1 LTGDVEMI
9 YSDDDRQ
16 YRLSTRKMIDMQDAS
31 PRRGWTLAVVCIGT
45 FMLMLDL
52 SVVAIALP
60 DIHRS
65 LGADL
70 SGLQWVVDAYALAL
84 AVFLVTAGSLG
95 DLRGRKRMFLAGF
108 GVFTLASLA
117 CGLAGSIDVLGVSR
131 AVQGIG
137 AAMLF
142 ATGPALIGHLYHGKD
157 RAMAFGLYG
166 ASAGLAIAGGPIV
179 GGALIS
185 AADWR
190 WIFFINIPV
199 GVLAIFATLAQ
210 VPESR
215 DVRARAI
222 DWAGMT
228 TLTAALSALVFA
240 IIRGNAEGWTSP
252 LILGCFAAFAVL
264 LAAFVLIEH
273 TLGERAMFELKLFRN
288 VTFVGMS
295 LVALIANGAG
305 LPSVFIETNY
315 MQNLLHSSAWEAGL
329 RFLPLTLALFVFGAV
344 GGAMTGRVPF
354 RALMGAACA
363 AIGAGLL
370 LTRLAG
376 ADSTWTALIPSMIVT
391 GAGMGL
397 FNPTRA
403 ALAISV
409 TEPARAGVASGIN
422 ESFQQVGA
430 AIGIA
435 AIGALFEHRVTDQ
448 FASSAVGQQLGAS
461 AHDAGQAISAGS
473 IDAVARSTGG
483 LADQALV
490 AARDAF
496 AGGFHTAMTV
506 CAVLAGVAA
515 IVAVFMLR
523 TQDLHSTA
531 LSLIPPD
538 LDDPDG
544 PSDSDEADT
553 RVVEPMPELREPQP
567 VA

>member
-1 LTGDVEMI
+1 MHE
-9 YSDDDRQ
+9 S
-16 YRLSTRKMIDMQDAS
+16 STS
-31 PRRGWTLAVVCIGT
+31 STRRGWLLAVVCIAT

-60 DIHRS
+60 NIHAS
-65 LGADL
+65 LHTSL

-95 DLRGRKRMFLAGF
+95 DLRGRRRVFLAGF
-108 GVFTLASLA
+108 ALFTLASLA
-117 CGLAGSIDVLGVSR
+117 CGLAGSIEVLGVSR
-131 AVQGIG
+131 AVQGTG

-142 ATGPALIGHLYHGKD
+142 ATGPALIGHEFHGKA
-157 RAMAFGLYG
+157 RAMAFGLFG
-166 ASAGLAIAGGPIV
+166 AATGLAIASGPLI

-190 WIFFINIPV
+190 WIFFVNIPI
-199 GVLAIFATLAQ
+199 GILAIVAALAW

-215 DVRARAI
+215 DKRARPI

-228 TLTAALSALVFA
+228 TLTGALAALVFG
-240 IIRGNAEGWTSP
+240 IIRGNAEGWTSS
-252 LILGCFAAFAVL
+252 IIVSCFAVAVAL
-264 LAAFVLIEH
+264 LVVFVAIEH
-273 TLGERAMFELKLFRN
+273 RLGDRAMFDLKLFRN

-295 LVALIANGAG
+295 VVVLIANGAG
-305 LPSVFIETNY
+305 LPSIFIETNY
-315 MQNLLHSSAWEAGL
+315 MQNLLGSSAWEAGL

-354 RALMGAACA
+354 RALMSVACA
-363 AIGAGLL
+363 ALAAGLL
-370 LTRLAG
+370 LTGLAG

-422 ESFQQVGA
+422 ESFQQIGA
-430 AIGIA
+430 AVGIA
-435 AIGALFEHRVTDQ
+435 AIGALFEHRVTDH
-448 FASSAVGQQLGAS
+448 FASSDVGHQLGAQ
-461 AHDAGQAISAGS
+461 AHGAGEAISAGS
-473 IDAVARSTGG
+473 IDQVAQSTGS
-483 LADQALV
+483 LADAALA

-496 AGGFHTAMTV
+496 TVGFHQAMTV

-515 IVAVFMLR
+515 VLAMFMLR
-523 TQDLHSTA
+523 TKDLHSTA

-538 LDDPDG
+538 LDEPEGVDELEATPDLA
-544 PSDSDEADT
+544 PL
-553 RVVEPMPELREPQP
+553 PELREPQP
-567 VA
+567 LA